1 MNEVSSTHREKLMTD
16 LRTVISDAE
25 EVLKVT
31 ADQATAGA
39 AELRVRMQ
47 ERLTQA
53 KHRLHDLQENA
64 VARAK
69 AAESPVQRMVTPK
82 DIARACLFYA
92 SPFFNDYQTGGMLR
106 VDGGEYVR
114 ASLMKAS

>member
-1 MNEVSSTHREKLMTD
+1 MSETTAESRENLMSD

-31 ADQATAGA
+31 AGQATAGA

-47 ERLTQA
+47 ERLQQA
-53 KHRLHDLQENA
+53 KIRLQDLQDSA

-69 AAESPVQRMVTPK
+69 AAGHAA
-82 DIARACLFYA
+82 D
-92 SPFFNDYQTGGMLR
+92 DYVHDHPWKAIGAAAGVGMIIGLLIGR
-106 VDGGEYVR
+106 R
-114 ASLMKAS
+114 

>member
-1 MNEVSSTHREKLMTD
+1 MSEVSADHREKLMTD
-16 LRTVISDAE
+16 LRTVITDAE

-47 ERLTQA
+47 ERLQQA
-53 KHRLHDLQENA
+53 KHRLHDMQEHA

-69 AAESPVQRMVTPK
+69 AAGHAA
-82 DIARACLFYA
+82 D
-92 SPFFNDYQTGGMLR
+92 DY
-106 VDGGEYVR
+106 VHDHPW
-114 ASLMKAS
+114 KAIGAAAGIGLIIGLLIGRR

>member
-1 MNEVSSTHREKLMTD
+1 MTETTVVNREKLMAD
-16 LRTVISDAE
+16 LRTVIADAE

-47 ERLTQA
+47 ERLHQA
-53 KHRLHDLQENA
+53 KLRLHDLQENA

-69 AAESPVQRMVTPK
+69 AAGHAA
-82 DIARACLFYA
+82 D
-92 SPFFNDYQTGGMLR
+92 DYVHEHPWKAVAAAAGVGMIIGLLIGR
-106 VDGGEYVR
+106 R
-114 ASLMKAS
+114 

>member
-1 MNEVSSTHREKLMTD
+1 MSDEATTVVNREKLMSD

-47 ERLTQA
+47 ERLRQA
-53 KHRLHDLQENA
+53 KIRLQDLQDHA

-69 AAESPVQRMVTPK
+69 AAGHAA
-82 DIARACLFYA
+82 D
-92 SPFFNDYQTGGMLR
+92 DY
-106 VDGGEYVR
+106 VHDHPW
-114 ASLMKAS
+114 KAIGAAAGVGLIIGLLIGRR

>member
-1 MNEVSSTHREKLMTD
+1 MSETTVVNRDKLMTD

-31 ADQATAGA
+31 AGQATAGA

-47 ERLTQA
+47 ERLQQA
-53 KHRLHDLQENA
+53 KIRLQDLQDNA

-69 AAESPVQRMVTPK
+69 AAGHAA
-82 DIARACLFYA
+82 D
-92 SPFFNDYQTGGMLR
+92 DYVHEHPWKAVGAAVGVGMIVGLLIGR
-106 VDGGEYVR
+106 R
-114 ASLMKAS
+114 

>member
-1 MNEVSSTHREKLMTD
+1 MPMNEISAAHRDKLMND

-47 ERLTQA
+47 ERLQQA
-53 KHRLHDLQENA
+53 RVRLHDLQDHA

-69 AAESPVQRMVTPK
+69 AAGHAA
-82 DIARACLFYA
+82 D
-92 SPFFNDYQTGGMLR
+92 DY
-106 VDGGEYVR
+106 VHDHPW
-114 ASLMKAS
+114 KAIGAAAGFGLIIGLLIGRR

>member
-1 MNEVSSTHREKLMTD
+1 MNEISAAHRDKLMND

-47 ERLTQA
+47 ERLQQA
-53 KHRLHDLQENA
+53 RVRLHDLQDHA

-69 AAESPVQRMVTPK
+69 AAGHAA
-82 DIARACLFYA
+82 D
-92 SPFFNDYQTGGMLR
+92 DY
-106 VDGGEYVR
+106 VHDHPW
-114 ASLMKAS
+114 KAIGAAAGFGLIIGLLIGRR